1 MKMVGV
7 LLRQYGNYMKTIW
20 KWRKQYENGW
30 EYFKTIWKQYENNIP
45 RMWKGCRNNMEMK
58 WKWNF
63 LSVTA

>member
-30 EYFKTIWKQYENNIP
+30 EYFKTIWKLYGKNMKTIS
-45 RMWKGCRNNMEMK
+45 KGCGKDVETI
-58 WKWNF
+58 WK
-63 LSVTA
+63 